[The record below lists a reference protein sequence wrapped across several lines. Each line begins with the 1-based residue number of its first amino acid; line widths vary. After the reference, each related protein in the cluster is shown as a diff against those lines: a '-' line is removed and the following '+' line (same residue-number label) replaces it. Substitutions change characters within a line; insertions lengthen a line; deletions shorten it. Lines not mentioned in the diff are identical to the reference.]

1 MGQQLGAE
9 GAFQPIL
16 HGDIRRVGEVDF
28 PVCPHGHR
36 RRAGEGLAVDLRH
49 HRLHGHAPLVVAH
62 PAELAAVGLDRRHPK
77 GAVRRKG
84 KVCDLAACHVQYL
97 VHPTAIWLHPHQ
109 NACLGQLCRRIEP
122 AILHPDGRA
131 DLIGAQIQRV
141 GGIRAP
147 HVLGA
152 LRSLRGGIGLWRR
165 VDGPEHQRVHQR
177 HGRQRRKH
185 VAGRPEPVEQGFPL
199 NGHLG
204 LRLGLA
210 AGCQLARRSQ
220 RSTNRATWG
229 PTVTDAM
236 NNIKRNST
244 SPMRISFFPLQREL
258 IYQISIT
265 QTFCSRNCFAFSSV
279 VYYSKTRVF
288 QRLHA
293 NFTKISN
300 CRIKIKSGLLGPFYK
315 TNKAPFAFEEGDFLW
330 LKF

>member
-1 MGQQLGAE
+1 MGRNTSAYTS
-9 GAFQPIL
+9 AT
-16 HGDIRRVGEVDF
+16 
-28 PVCPHGHR
+28 
-36 RRAGEGLAVDLRH
+36 AG
-49 HRLHGHAPLVVAH
+49 
-62 PAELAAVGLDRRHPK
+62 
-77 GAVRRKG
+77 
-84 KVCDLAACHVQYL
+84 
-97 VHPTAIWLHPHQ
+97 
-109 NACLGQLCRRIEP
+109 
-122 AILHPDGRA
+122 
-131 DLIGAQIQRV
+131 
-141 GGIRAP
+141 
-147 HVLGA
+147 
-152 LRSLRGGIGLWRR
+152 
-165 VDGPEHQRVHQR
+165 
-177 HGRQRRKH
+177 QRRKH

-204 LRLGLA
+204 LAPRPCGGRPGRWHGWRGEA
-210 AGCQLARRSQ
+210 SDPP
-220 RSTNRATWG
+220 NRATWG

-236 NNIKRNST
+236 NNIKINST

-265 QTFCSRNCFAFSSV
+265 QTFCSRNCFDFSSV

>member
-1 MGQQLGAE
+1 MGRNTSAYTSATTASAANTLLA
-9 GAFQPIL
+9 ARNRWSRASRSMAIWACASAL
-16 HGDIRRVGEVDF
+16 
-28 PVCPHGHR
+28 
-36 RRAGEGLAVDLRH
+36 RRAASALAR
-49 HRLHGHAPLVVAH
+49 
-62 PAELAAVGLDRRHPK
+62 
-77 GAVRRKG
+77 
-84 KVCDLAACHVQYL
+84 
-97 VHPTAIWLHPHQ
+97 
-109 NACLGQLCRRIEP
+109 
-122 AILHPDGRA
+122 
-131 DLIGAQIQRV
+131 
-141 GGIRAP
+141 
-147 HVLGA
+147 
-152 LRSLRGGIGLWRR
+152 
-165 VDGPEHQRVHQR
+165 
-177 HGRQRRKH
+177 
-185 VAGRPEPVEQGFPL
+185 
-199 NGHLG
+199 
-204 LRLGLA
+204 
-210 AGCQLARRSQ
+210 LARRSQ

>member
-1 MGQQLGAE
+1 M
-9 GAFQPIL
+9 
-16 HGDIRRVGEVDF
+16 
-28 PVCPHGHR
+28 
-36 RRAGEGLAVDLRH
+36 
-49 HRLHGHAPLVVAH
+49 
-62 PAELAAVGLDRRHPK
+62 
-77 GAVRRKG
+77 
-84 KVCDLAACHVQYL
+84 
-97 VHPTAIWLHPHQ
+97 
-109 NACLGQLCRRIEP
+109 
-122 AILHPDGRA
+122 
-131 DLIGAQIQRV
+131 
-141 GGIRAP
+141 
-147 HVLGA
+147 LGA

-210 AGCQLARRSQ
+210 AGGQRAGTVGAAKPAIHKQGHLGPHRDRRNEQYQKKLNQS
-220 RSTNRATWG
+220 
-229 PTVTDAM
+229 DAH
-236 NNIKRNST
+236 KL
-244 SPMRISFFPLQREL
+244 FPLQREL

-279 VYYSKTRVF
+279 VYYSKIRVF